1 MAFLY
6 TTSLPQ
12 LKPTR
17 ELLTPLP
24 GFCGFL
30 NTNYPPRGA
39 FFAGPAPVGAVPG
52 ISILNRML
60 INVVEN
66 HEFFNYFYYN
76 SR

>member
-6 TTSLPQ
+6 LTSLPQ

-24 GFCGFL
+24 GFCGCFIS
-30 NTNYPPRGA
+30 NYLPHGA
-39 FFAGPAPVGAVPG
+39 FFAGSAPVGAVTG

-66 HEFFNYFYYN
+66 HAFFNYFYYN